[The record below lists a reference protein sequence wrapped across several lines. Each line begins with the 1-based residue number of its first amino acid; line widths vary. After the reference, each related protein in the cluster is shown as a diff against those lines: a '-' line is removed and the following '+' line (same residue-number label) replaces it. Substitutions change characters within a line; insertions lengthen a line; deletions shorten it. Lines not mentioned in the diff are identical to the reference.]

1 MLRPGEDAAEMVAE
15 EKIWQLLSRWLTPD
29 QGSIWRA
36 ATYRFHALVAE
47 RWHKGRYF
55 IAGDAAHQTPPFMAQ
70 GLNQGLRDAGN
81 LAWKI
86 VEVIN
91 NGADPVLLD
100 SYDLERRPN
109 ARAVIRSE
117 ERRVG
122 KECVSTCRSR
132 WSPYPYKKKH
142 RQKQTTDK

>member
-1 MLRPGEDAAEMVAE
+1 
-15 EKIWQLLSRWLTPD
+15 
-29 QGSIWRA
+29 
-36 ATYRFHALVAE
+36 
-47 RWHKGRYF
+47 
-55 IAGDAAHQTPPFMAQ
+55 MAQ

-109 ARAVIRSE
+109 ARAVIDLTKTLGRLICELDPLAAASRDERLLE
-117 ERRVG
+117 EMRTGKGEIIRQDLIPPIDGGFLLVG
-122 KECVSTCRSR
+122 NGTAATGAGTEIGRAHVCNPV
-132 WSPYPYKKKH
+132 H
-142 RQKQTTDK
+142 

>member
-1 MLRPGEDAAEMVAE
+1 MVAE

-100 SYDLERRPN
+100 SYDLERRP
-109 ARAVIRSE
+109 RSE
-117 ERRVG
+117 EHTSELQSLMRTSYAVF
-122 KECVSTCRSR
+122 CL
-132 WSPYPYKKKH
+132 KKKNKELA
-142 RQKQTTDK
+142 QTCKKQDKY

>member
-1 MLRPGEDAAEMVAE
+1 MRISDWSSDVCSSDL
-15 EKIWQLLSRWLTPD
+15 
-29 QGSIWRA
+29 
-36 ATYRFHALVAE
+36 
-47 RWHKGRYF
+47 
-55 IAGDAAHQTPPFMAQ
+55 AAHQTPPFMAQ

-109 ARAVIRSE
+109 ARAVIDLTKTLGRLICELDPIAAASRDERLLE
-117 ERRVG
+117 EMRTG
-122 KECVSTCRSR
+122 KGEIVRDRKSTRMNS
-132 WSPYPYKKKH
+132 SP
-142 RQKQTTDK
+142 

>member
-1 MLRPGEDAAEMVAE
+1 
-15 EKIWQLLSRWLTPD
+15 
-29 QGSIWRA
+29 
-36 ATYRFHALVAE
+36 
-47 RWHKGRYF
+47 
-55 IAGDAAHQTPPFMAQ
+55 MAQ

-109 ARAVIRSE
+109 ARAVIDLTKTLGRLICELDPIAAASRDDRLLEEMRTGKGEIGRQDLIRSE

-122 KECVSTCRSR
+122 KESVSTCRSR
-132 WSPYPYKKKH
+132 WSRY
-142 RQKQTTDK
+142 D

>member
-1 MLRPGEDAAEMVAE
+1 MRISYWSSDVCSSYL
-15 EKIWQLLSRWLTPD
+15 
-29 QGSIWRA
+29 
-36 ATYRFHALVAE
+36 
-47 RWHKGRYF
+47 F

-109 ARAVIRSE
+109 ARAVIDLTKTLGRLICELDPIAAASRDERLLE
-117 ERRVG
+117 EMRTG
-122 KECVSTCRSR
+122 KDRKSTRLNS
-132 WSPYPYKKKH
+132 SH
-142 RQKQTTDK
+142 